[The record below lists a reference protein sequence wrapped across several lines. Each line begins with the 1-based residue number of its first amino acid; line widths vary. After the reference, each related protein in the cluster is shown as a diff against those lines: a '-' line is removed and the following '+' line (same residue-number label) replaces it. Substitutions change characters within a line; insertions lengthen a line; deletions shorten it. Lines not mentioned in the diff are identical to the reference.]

1 MGDIMEFANR
11 EAFRAWLS
19 QNCLTS
25 GGIWLLFGKAGGP
38 KTIKAGEALEEA
50 LCFGWIDGQMQSID
64 DKSYKKYFSMRR
76 ENSKWSEKNKALVKT
91 LEERGVMTD
100 FGRKKIEE
108 AKENGQWDAPKP
120 AAVTEEQILQLSA
133 LLEGYE
139 PAFTNFQAMSQSVK
153 KTYTRAYLDAKTD
166 AGREKRIAWMV
177 DRLGRNLKPM

>member
-1 MGDIMEFANR
+1 MSDIMEFANR
-11 EAFRAWLS
+11 EEFRAWLS
-19 QNCLTS
+19 QNCLIS
-25 GGIWLLFGKAGGP
+25 DGIWLLFGKAGGP

-108 AKENGQWDAPKP
+108 AKENGQWNAPKP
-120 AAVTEEQILQLSA
+120 AAVTEEQIIQLSA

-139 PAFTNFQAMSQSVK
+139 PAFTNFQDMSLSVK

-177 DRLGRNLKPM
+177 DRLNRNLKPM